1 MCACVRVRVCVCA
14 CVQSQKPQCEEKGW
28 TLLAMCLATCEP
40 ASPQLVDIV
49 ESWLLRS
56 HRDEALDAR
65 LKMHQT
71 RIAGALRAVPPAA
84 VISGDLPRSPAE
96 IFWQGERERIQLDA
110 VMWQGEEKV
119 DQKVVKWKT

>member
-1 MCACVRVRVCVCA
+1 MDRLHAHKKFA
-14 CVQSQKPQCEEKGW
+14 EELAWSQS
-28 TLLAMCLATCEP
+28 LLAA
-40 ASPQLVDIV
+40 ADN
-49 ESWLLRS
+49 R